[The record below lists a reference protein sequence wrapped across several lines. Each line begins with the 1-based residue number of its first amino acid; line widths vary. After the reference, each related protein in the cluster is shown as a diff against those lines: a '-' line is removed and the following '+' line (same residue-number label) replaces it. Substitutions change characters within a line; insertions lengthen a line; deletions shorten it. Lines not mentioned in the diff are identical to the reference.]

1 MVGNFDDADVSLV
14 GRLFM
19 VAFYSLSDFRSLL
32 LRQEGEAG
40 KDEFGKPLSAV
51 SFVSFPLAPKSPLP
65 ELADVMCQP
74 CYRN

>member
-1 MVGNFDDADVSLV
+1 
-14 GRLFM
+14 
-19 VAFYSLSDFRSLL
+19 LSDFRSLL

-65 ELADVMCQP
+65 KLADVMCQP